1 MEPALPAF
9 TLIVVLPSAPVTP
22 LPVAT
27 PDNVTVA
34 PFTAR
39 SEVWFLTVKFT
50 LVGIPTVTDTG
61 LALMVNTGVTGAGF
75 AVTVVVLLVYPD
87 MLAVAVMEPALPA
100 CTLIVVLPSAPVT
113 PLPVATPVRV
123 TVAPF
128 TARPEV
134 WFLTVKFTLVGI
146 PTVTDIGLAFM
157 VNTGVTGAGFAVTVV
172 VLPV

>member
-1 MEPALPAF
+1 MEPALPAS
-9 TLIVVLPSAPVTP
+9 TLIVV
-22 LPVAT
+22 
-27 PDNVTVA
+27 
-34 PFTAR
+34 F
-39 SEVWFLTVKFT
+39 
-50 LVGIPTVTDTG
+50 
-61 LALMVNTGVTGAGF
+61 
-75 AVTVVVLLVYPD
+75 
-87 MLAVAVMEPALPA
+87 
-100 CTLIVVLPSAPVT
+100 PSAPVT
-113 PLPVATPVRV
+113 PLPVATPVSV